1 MELMIR
7 PMHDSETGAVAQLFH
22 DVWHETQAPLQD
34 TRKAAGRDLQFFM
47 ARIALRAAR
56 TQVAV
61 VHGKIEGFFSW
72 TDNRLDSLFVSRGA
86 RSMGIALTS
95 CIVPAAGRPTF
106 AIGDGDMEVGIGIH
120 GEPGRERMPLQS
132 ADEITDLLSSVI
144 LRDLPFVAGDRVIVM
159 VNGMGGTPLI
169 ELYIV
174 FRHLAT
180 VCDQHQLIIERNL
193 IGNYITSLE
202 MAGCSITLLKVDDEL
217 LRLWDAPVLT
227 PALRW

>member
-86 RSMGIALTS
+86 RSMGIGQAL
-95 CIVPAAGRPTF
+95 CGAA
-106 AIGDGDMEVGIGIH
+106 E
-120 GEPGRERMPLQS
+120 S
-132 ADEITDLLSSVI
+132 AMCASGH
-144 LRDLPFVAGDRVIVM
+144 R
-159 VNGMGGTPLI
+159 
-169 ELYIV
+169 
-174 FRHLAT
+174 
-180 VCDQHQLIIERNL
+180 
-193 IGNYITSLE
+193 SLE
-202 MAGCSITLLKVDDEL
+202 LDCVYGNWSGRRFYERLGWKVVRMDLSIDEL
-217 LRLWDAPVLT
+217 LSGRVVVPHWQMAKEKG
-227 PALRW
+227 PA